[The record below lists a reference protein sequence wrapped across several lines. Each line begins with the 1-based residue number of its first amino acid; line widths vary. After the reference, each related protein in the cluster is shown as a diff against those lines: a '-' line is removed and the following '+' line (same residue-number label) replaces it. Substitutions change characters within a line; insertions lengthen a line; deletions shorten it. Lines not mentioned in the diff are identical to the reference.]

1 VTTESPERPS
11 RLEQE
16 VREILERTEAQ
27 RSPIDQF
34 SETVQRRT
42 AETQR
47 RLRQSAR
54 PQTRSRYLSPELM
67 RIVGAL
73 ALAILAALLGEV
85 SRFLAFV
92 AAIASLIV
100 FFSLWFP
107 TSRVSSSPQRPRWRG
122 RDLG

>member
-27 RSPIDQF
+27 RSPIDHF
-34 SETVQRRT
+34 GESVQRRKVE
-42 AETQR
+42 AQR
-47 RLRQSAR
+47 RLARSA
-54 PQTRSRYLSPELM
+54 PLPGRSRILTPELL
-67 RIVGAL
+67 RIVAAL
-73 ALAILAALLGEV
+73 ALAIFAVLLGEF
-85 SRFLAFV
+85 SRLLATV

-107 TSRVSSSPQRPRWRG
+107 TSRATSAERPRWRG
-122 RDLG
+122 RDLD